1 MLIID
6 GHLDLAMNALRM
18 NRDITK
24 NVSEIRSTENWIY
37 GKSRG
42 MNTVALPEMRAGEI
56 GVCLATTIADLA
68 RYEGATSGY
77 NSPEIS
83 YAMAQAQLIYYRI
96 LEKQGKVRIISDWE
110 SLDEHVQEWK
120 ERVHD
125 DLPIGLILD
134 MEGADPILS
143 PKDVEEWWNQ
153 DIRAISLCHGG
164 LNPYSHG
171 THSQGGLTPKGRK
184 LLENMDSKGMILD
197 VTHFAEEAFWEALD
211 HFKGPL
217 LASHNN
223 CRALVPGDRQFSDD
237 QLKALFKRDA
247 VIGVAFDNWM
257 LYPGFIKRRTRNTYV
272 NLGDVVDHIDHICKL
287 SGNTRHAAI
296 GSDLD
301 GGYGREQSPHDLD
314 TIADLKNIPNLL
326 RKRRYS
332 QKDIEQ
338 IMHGNWL
345 RLLQDS
351 WTK

>member
-1 MLIID
+1 
-6 GHLDLAMNALRM
+6 
-18 NRDITK
+18 
-24 NVSEIRSTENWIY
+24 
-37 GKSRG
+37 

-83 YAMAQAQLIYYRI
+83 YSEAQAQLIYYRI
-96 LEKQGKVRIISDWE
+96 LEKQGKVRVISDWE
-110 SLDEHVQEWK
+110 SLDEHVQEWN
-120 ERVHD
+120 EQGHE

-143 PKDVEEWWNQ
+143 PRDVEEWWNQ

-223 CRALVPGDRQFSDD
+223 CRALVPGDRQFSDE
-237 QLKALFKRDA
+237 QLKVLFKRDA

-257 LYPGFIKRRTRNTYV
+257 LNPGFIRRRTRNISV
-272 NLGDVVDHIDHICKL
+272 DLGDVVDHIDHICKL
-287 SGNTRHAAI
+287 AGNTRHVAI

-314 TIADLKNIPNLL
+314 TIADLKKIPDLL
-326 RKRRYS
+326 RKRRYG
-332 QKDIEQ
+332 QRDIEQ

-345 RLLQDS
+345 RLFHNS
-351 WTK
+351 WT